1 MQRRGVPKLKTPLE
15 LVDAGA
21 DVVNQVFRT
30 PARVVGN
37 VTGAISQAAKNLEAD
52 IARPAEFSEIPP
64 PPDVLVEP
72 AISGVSH
79 MVEGGIGIIKG
90 AVDGVLATAEGVKRE
105 LQQLTGR

>member
-1 MQRRGVPKLKTPLE
+1 MPNGSLPKLKTPLE

-21 DVVNQVFRT
+21 DVVNQLFRT

-37 VTGAISQAAKNLEAD
+37 AAGAISQAAKNLEND

-64 PPDVLVEP
+64 PPDALVEP
-72 AISGVSH
+72 AVSGVSH
-79 MVEGGIGIIKG
+79 MVEGAIGTVKG
-90 AVDGVLATAEGVKRE
+90 AMDGVMATAEGVKRE

>member
-1 MQRRGVPKLKTPLE
+1 MPNGRLPKLKTPLE

-37 VTGAISQAAKNLEAD
+37 VTGAISQAAKNLESD

-64 PPDVLVEP
+64 PPDALVEP

-79 MVEGGIGIIKG
+79 IIEGAINTVKG
-90 AVDGVLATAEGVKRE
+90 GVDGVLETAEGVRRE